1 MKNSSTNVS
10 QQAVLIIA
18 PVMDYLTEKL
28 EQSFTVYKLFDVA
41 DQGVF
46 LAEQGKNIKGIVT
59 RGDIGVTNE
68 VLALLPEVEIISI
81 FGVGTDAV
89 DLDYTRERKIIV
101 TTTPGVLTDD
111 VADTALGLIIATSR
125 RLCQADKFLRAGQWP
140 HSSLPLASKV
150 TGKRL
155 GVFGMGR
162 IGQAIARRAT
172 GFDMQIAYTDT
183 AHIDSLPYQYV
194 PDLISLAQQSDIL
207 VVAISG
213 GKDSAG
219 LVDKTI
225 FAAMPNHAI
234 LINIARGSMINQDEL
249 IQALQQQEIGGAG
262 LDVFADEPNVPQAL
276 IEMDNVVLLPHIAS
290 ATKETR
296 IQMSDI
302 VFSNILAHFSGNKTP
317 TAIHY

>member
-1 MKNSSTNVS
+1 MKNSKPSS
-10 QQAVLIIA
+10 FKQAVLIIA

-28 EQSFTVYKLFDVA
+28 EQNFTVHKLFDVTDTA
-41 DQGVF
+41 EFFAQQG
-46 LAEQGKNIKGIVT
+46 ENIKGIVT

-68 VLALLPEVEIISI
+68 VLASLPEVQIISI

-89 DLDYTRERKIIV
+89 DLDYTRERNIIV

-162 IGQAIARRAT
+162 IGQAIARRAA

-183 AHIDSLPYQYV
+183 AKIESLPYQHV
-194 PDLISLAQQSDIL
+194 PDLISLARQSDIL
-207 VVAISG
+207 VIAISG
-213 GKDSAG
+213 GKDSVG

-225 FAAMPNHAI
+225 FAAMPNHAL
-234 LINIARGSMINQDEL
+234 LINIARGSMVNQDDL
-249 IQALQQQEIGGAG
+249 IRALQQKEIGGAG

-290 ATKETR
+290 ATIETR

-302 VFSNILAHFSGNKTP
+302 VFANIQAHFAGEKAP
-317 TAIHY
+317 TAITY

>member
-28 EQSFTVYKLFDVA
+28 EQNFTVYKLFDVS
-41 DQGVF
+41 DQSVF

-111 VADTALGLIIATSR
+111 VADTALGLILATSR

-162 IGQAIARRAT
+162 IGQAIARRAA

-194 PDLISLAQQSDIL
+194 PNLVSLAKQSDIL

-213 GKDSAG
+213 GKDSVG

-225 FAAMPNHAI
+225 FAAMPNDAI

-249 IQALQQQEIGGAG
+249 ILALQQQEIGGAG

-302 VFSNILAHFSGNKTP
+302 VFSNILAHFSGNKAP

>member
-1 MKNSSTNVS
+1 MKNSKPSS
-10 QQAVLIIA
+10 FKQAVLIIA

-28 EQSFTVYKLFDVA
+28 EQNFTVYKLFEVTDTA
-41 DQGVF
+41 EFFAQQG
-46 LAEQGKNIKGIVT
+46 ENIKGIVT
-59 RGDIGVTNE
+59 RGDIGVTNK
-68 VLALLPEVEIISI
+68 VLALLPEVQIISI

-89 DLDYTRERKIIV
+89 DLDYTRERNIIV

-162 IGQAIARRAT
+162 IGQAIARRAA

-183 AHIDSLPYQYV
+183 AHIESLPYQHV
-194 PDLISLAQQSDIL
+194 PDLISLARQSDIL
-207 VVAISG
+207 VIAISG
-213 GKDSAG
+213 GKDSVG

-225 FAAMPNHAI
+225 FAAMPNHAL
-234 LINIARGSMINQDEL
+234 LINIARGSMVNQDDL
-249 IQALQQQEIGGAG
+249 IRALQQKEIGGAG

-290 ATKETR
+290 ATIETR
-296 IQMSDI
+296 DRKS
-302 VFSNILAHFSGNKTP
+302 VV
-317 TAIHY
+317 

>member
-1 MKNSSTNVS
+1 MKNSK
-10 QQAVLIIA
+10 QAVLIIA

-28 EQSFTVYKLFDVA
+28 EQNFSVHKLFQLTDPA
-41 DQGVF
+41 AF

-68 VLALLPEVEIISI
+68 VLALLPELQIISI

-89 DLDYTRERKIIV
+89 DLDMTRERNIIV

-140 HSSLPLASKV
+140 HSSMPLSSKV

-155 GVFGMGR
+155 GIFGMGR

-172 GFDMQIAYTDT
+172 GFDMQISYTDT
-183 AHIDSLPYQYV
+183 THIESLPYQYL

-213 GKDSAG
+213 GKDSVG
-219 LVDKTI
+219 LVNKAI
-225 FAAMPNHAI
+225 FAAMPNHAL
-234 LINIARGSMINQDEL
+234 LINIARGSMINQDDL
-249 IQALQQQEIGGAG
+249 IHALQQQEIGGAG

-276 IEMDNVVLLPHIAS
+276 IEMENVVLLPHIAS
-290 ATKETR
+290 ATIETR

-302 VFSNILAHFSGNKTP
+302 VFSNILAHFSGEKAP
-317 TAIHY
+317 TAITYY

>member
-1 MKNSSTNVS
+1 MKNSK
-10 QQAVLIIA
+10 QAVLIIA
-18 PVMDYLTEKL
+18 PVMDYLTDKL
-28 EQSFTVYKLFDVA
+28 EQTFTVHKLFQVTDHA
-41 DQGVF
+41 EFFAKQG
-46 LAEQGKNIKGIVT
+46 QNIKGIVT
-59 RGDIGVTNE
+59 RGDIGVSNE
-68 VLALLPEVEIISI
+68 VLALLPEVQIISI

-89 DLDYTRERKIIV
+89 DLATTHERNIIV

-125 RLCQADKFLRAGQWP
+125 RLCLADKFLRAGQWP
-140 HSSLPLASKV
+140 HSTLPLSSKV

-155 GVFGMGR
+155 GVFGMGQ
-162 IGQAIARRAT
+162 IGQAIARRAA
-172 GFDMQIAYTDT
+172 GFDMQIAYTDK
-183 AHIDSLPYQYV
+183 AHNETLPYQYV
-194 PDLISLAQQSDIL
+194 PDLMSLASQSDIL

-219 LVDKTI
+219 LINKTI

-234 LINIARGSMINQDEL
+234 LINIARGSMVNQDDL
-249 IQALQQQEIGGAG
+249 ILALQQQNIGGAG

-290 ATKETR
+290 ATTETR

-302 VFSNILAHFSGNKTP
+302 VFSNILAHFSGEKAP
-317 TAIHY
+317 TAITYK

>member
-1 MKNSSTNVS
+1 MKNSK
-10 QQAVLIIA
+10 QAVLIIA

-28 EQSFTVYKLFDVA
+28 EQTFTVHKLFQVTDHA
-41 DQGVF
+41 EF
-46 LAEQGKNIKGIVT
+46 FAEQGQNIKGIVT
-59 RGDIGVTNE
+59 RGDIGVSNE
-68 VLALLPEVEIISI
+68 VLALLPEVQIISI

-89 DLDYTRERKIIV
+89 DLATTHERNIIV

-125 RLCQADKFLRAGQWP
+125 RLCLADKFLRAGQWP
-140 HSSLPLASKV
+140 HSTLPLSSKV

-155 GVFGMGR
+155 GVFGMGQ
-162 IGQAIARRAT
+162 IGQAIARRAA
-172 GFDMQIAYTDT
+172 GFDMQIAYTDK
-183 AHIDSLPYQYV
+183 AHNETLPYQYM
-194 PDLISLAQQSDIL
+194 PDLMSLASQSDIL

-219 LVDKTI
+219 LVNKTV

-234 LINIARGSMINQDEL
+234 LINIARGSMVNQDDL
-249 IQALQQQEIGGAG
+249 ILALQQQNIGGAG
-262 LDVFADEPNVPQAL
+262 LDVFADEPNVPPAL

-290 ATKETR
+290 ATTETR

-302 VFSNILAHFSGNKTP
+302 VFSNILAHFSGEKAP
-317 TAIHY
+317 TAITY

>member
-1 MKNSSTNVS
+1 MKNSKPSS
-10 QQAVLIIA
+10 FKQAVLIIA

-28 EQSFTVYKLFDVA
+28 EQNFTVHKLFDVTDTA
-41 DQGVF
+41 EFFAQQG
-46 LAEQGKNIKGIVT
+46 ENIKGIVT

-68 VLALLPEVEIISI
+68 VLASLPEVQIISI

-89 DLDYTRERKIIV
+89 DLDYTRERNIIV

-162 IGQAIARRAT
+162 IGQAIARRAA

-183 AHIDSLPYQYV
+183 AKIESLPYQHV
-194 PDLISLAQQSDIL
+194 PDLISLARQSDIL
-207 VVAISG
+207 VIAISG
-213 GKDSAG
+213 GKDSVG

-225 FAAMPNHAI
+225 FAAMPNHAL
-234 LINIARGSMINQDEL
+234 LINIARGSMVNQDDL
-249 IQALQQQEIGGAG
+249 IRALQQKEIGGAG

-290 ATKETR
+290 ATIETR

-302 VFSNILAHFSGNKTP
+302 VFANIQTHFAGEKAP
-317 TAIHY
+317 TAITY

>member
-1 MKNSSTNVS
+1 MKNSK
-10 QQAVLIIA
+10 QAVLIIA
-18 PVMDYLTEKL
+18 PVMDYLTDKL
-28 EQSFTVYKLFDVA
+28 EQTFTVHKLFQVTDHA
-41 DQGVF
+41 EFFAKQG
-46 LAEQGKNIKGIVT
+46 QNIKGIVT
-59 RGDIGVTNE
+59 RGDIGVSNE
-68 VLALLPEVEIISI
+68 VLALLPEVQIISI

-89 DLDYTRERKIIV
+89 DLATTHERNIIV

-125 RLCQADKFLRAGQWP
+125 RLCLADKFLRAGQWP
-140 HSSLPLASKV
+140 HSTLPLSSKV

-155 GVFGMGR
+155 GVFGMGQ
-162 IGQAIARRAT
+162 IGQAIARRAA
-172 GFDMQIAYTDT
+172 GFDMQIAYTDKARNET
-183 AHIDSLPYQYV
+183 LPYQYV
-194 PDLISLAQQSDIL
+194 PDLMSLASQSDIL

-219 LVDKTI
+219 LVNKTI

-234 LINIARGSMINQDEL
+234 LINIARGSMVNQDDL
-249 IQALQQQEIGGAG
+249 ILALQQQNIGGAG

-290 ATKETR
+290 ATTETR

-302 VFSNILAHFSGNKTP
+302 VFSNILAHFSGEKAP
-317 TAIHY
+317 TAITYK

>member
-28 EQSFTVYKLFDVA
+28 EQNFKVYKLFDVA
-41 DQGVF
+41 DQSEF
-46 LAEQGKNIKGIVT
+46 FAEQGKNIKGIVT

-302 VFSNILAHFSGNKTP
+302 VFSNILAHFSGNKAP
-317 TAIHY
+317 TAIRY

>member
-1 MKNSSTNVS
+1 MKNSK
-10 QQAVLIIA
+10 QAVLIIA

-28 EQSFTVYKLFDVA
+28 EQTFTVHKLFQVTDHA
-41 DQGVF
+41 EF
-46 LAEQGKNIKGIVT
+46 FAEQGQNIKGIVT
-59 RGDIGVTNE
+59 RGDIGVSNE
-68 VLALLPEVEIISI
+68 VLALLPEVQIISI

-89 DLDYTRERKIIV
+89 DLATTHERNIIV

-125 RLCQADKFLRAGQWP
+125 RLCLADKFLRAGQWP
-140 HSSLPLASKV
+140 HSTLPLSSKV

-155 GVFGMGR
+155 GVFGMGQ
-162 IGQAIARRAT
+162 IGQAIARRAA
-172 GFDMQIAYTDT
+172 GFDMQIAYTDK
-183 AHIDSLPYQYV
+183 AHNETLPYQYV
-194 PDLISLAQQSDIL
+194 PDLMSLASQSDIL

-219 LVDKTI
+219 LVNNTV

-234 LINIARGSMINQDEL
+234 LINIARGSMVNQDDL
-249 IQALQQQEIGGAG
+249 ILALQQQNIGGAG
-262 LDVFADEPNVPQAL
+262 LDVFADEPNVPLAL

-290 ATKETR
+290 ATTETR

-302 VFSNILAHFSGNKTP
+302 VFSNILAHFSGEKAP
-317 TAIHY
+317 TAITYK

>member
-28 EQSFTVYKLFDVA
+28 EQNFTVYKLFDVS
-41 DQGVF
+41 DQSVF
-46 LAEQGKNIKGIVT
+46 LADQGKNIKGIVT

-111 VADTALGLIIATSR
+111 VADTALGLILATSR

-162 IGQAIARRAT
+162 IGQAIARRAA

-194 PDLISLAQQSDIL
+194 PDLVSLAKQSDIL

-213 GKDSAG
+213 GKDSVG

-225 FAAMPNHAI
+225 FAAMPNDAI

-249 IQALQQQEIGGAG
+249 ILALQQQEIGGAG

-302 VFSNILAHFSGNKTP
+302 VFSNILAHFSGNKAP
-317 TAIHY
+317 TAIRY

>member
-28 EQSFTVYKLFDVA
+28 EQNFTVYKLFDVA

-262 LDVFADEPNVPQAL
+262 LDVFADEPNVPQVL

-302 VFSNILAHFSGNKTP
+302 VFSNILAHFSGNKAP

>member
-1 MKNSSTNVS
+1 MKNSTQS
-10 QQAVLIIA
+10 VLIIA

-28 EQSFTVYKLFDVA
+28 EQNFTVHKLFQIA
-41 DQGVF
+41 DHAEF
-46 LAEQGKNIKGIVT
+46 LAEQGNNIKGIVT

-68 VLALLPEVEIISI
+68 LLALLPNIEIISI

-140 HSSLPLASKV
+140 HSSLPLSSKV

-155 GVFGMGR
+155 GIFGMGR
-162 IGQAIARRAT
+162 IGQAIARRAA

-183 AHIDSLPYQYV
+183 VHIDSLPYHYV

-213 GKDSAG
+213 GKNSAG
-219 LVDKTI
+219 LIDKTV
-225 FAAMPNHAI
+225 FAALPNHAI
-234 LINIARGSMINQDEL
+234 LINIARGSMVNQDDL
-249 IQALQQQEIGGAG
+249 IHALQQQDIGGAG

-276 IEMDNVVLLPHIAS
+276 IEMENVVLLPHIAS

-302 VFSNILAHFSGNKTP
+302 VFSNILAHFSGEEAP
-317 TAIHY
+317 TAMHY

>member
-10 QQAVLIIA
+10 QQVVLIIA

-28 EQSFTVYKLFDVA
+28 EQNFTVYKLFDVA

-302 VFSNILAHFSGNKTP
+302 VFSNILAHFSGNKAP

>member
-1 MKNSSTNVS
+1 MKNSTQS
-10 QQAVLIIA
+10 VLIIA

-28 EQSFTVYKLFDVA
+28 EQNFTVHKLFQIA
-41 DQGVF
+41 DHAEF
-46 LAEQGKNIKGIVT
+46 LAEQGNNIKGIVT

-68 VLALLPEVEIISI
+68 LLALLPNIEIISI

-101 TTTPGVLTDD
+101 TTTSGVLTDD

-140 HSSLPLASKV
+140 HSSLPLSSKV

-155 GVFGMGR
+155 GIFGMGR
-162 IGQAIARRAT
+162 IGQAIARRAA

-183 AHIDSLPYQYV
+183 AHIDSLPYHYV

-213 GKDSAG
+213 GKNSAG
-219 LVDKTI
+219 LIDKTV
-225 FAAMPNHAI
+225 FAALPNHAI
-234 LINIARGSMINQDEL
+234 LINIARGSMVNQDDL
-249 IQALQQQEIGGAG
+249 IHALQQQDIGGAG
-262 LDVFADEPNVPQAL
+262 LDVFAAEPNVPQAL
-276 IEMDNVVLLPHIAS
+276 IEMENVVLLPHIAS

-302 VFSNILAHFSGNKTP
+302 VFSNILAHFSGEEAP

>member
-1 MKNSSTNVS
+1 MKNSKPSS
-10 QQAVLIIA
+10 FKQAVLIIA

-28 EQSFTVYKLFDVA
+28 EQNFIVHKLFQITDTA
-41 DQGVF
+41 EFFAAQG
-46 LAEQGKNIKGIVT
+46 ANIKGIVT

-68 VLALLPEVEIISI
+68 VLALLPEVQIISI

-89 DLDYTRERKIIV
+89 DLDTTRERNIIV

-125 RLCQADKFLRAGQWP
+125 RICQADKFLRAGQWP

-162 IGQAIARRAT
+162 IGQAIARRAA

-183 AHIDSLPYQYV
+183 VHIESLPYQYV
-194 PDLISLAQQSDIL
+194 PDLISLAKQSDIL

-213 GKDSAG
+213 GKDSIG
-219 LVDKTI
+219 LINKTI
-225 FAAMPNHAI
+225 FAAMPNHAL
-234 LINIARGSMINQDEL
+234 LINIARGSMVNQDDL
-249 IQALQQQEIGGAG
+249 IRALQQKEIGGAG
-262 LDVFADEPNVPQAL
+262 LDVFADEPNVPQTL

-290 ATKETR
+290 ATIETR

-302 VFSNILAHFSGNKTP
+302 VFSNIYAHFSGEKAP
-317 TAIHY
+317 TAINY

>member
-1 MKNSSTNVS
+1 MKNSKPSS
-10 QQAVLIIA
+10 FKPAVLIIA

-28 EQSFTVYKLFDVA
+28 EQNFTVHKLFDVTDTA
-41 DQGVF
+41 EFFAQQG
-46 LAEQGKNIKGIVT
+46 ENIKGIVT

-68 VLALLPEVEIISI
+68 VLALLPEVQIISI

-89 DLDYTRERKIIV
+89 DLDYTRERNIIV

-162 IGQAIARRAT
+162 IGQAIARRAAS
-172 GFDMQIAYTDT
+172 FDMQIAYTDT
-183 AHIDSLPYQYV
+183 AHIESLPYQHV
-194 PDLISLAQQSDIL
+194 PDLISLARQSDIL
-207 VVAISG
+207 VIAISG
-213 GKDSAG
+213 GKDSVG
-219 LVDKTI
+219 LVDRTI
-225 FAAMPNHAI
+225 FAAMPNHAL
-234 LINIARGSMINQDEL
+234 LINIARGSMVNQDDL
-249 IQALQQQEIGGAG
+249 IRALQLKEIGGAG

-290 ATKETR
+290 ATIETR

-302 VFSNILAHFSGNKTP
+302 VFSNIQAYFAGEKAP
-317 TAIHY
+317 TAITY

>member
-28 EQSFTVYKLFDVA
+28 EQNFTVYKLFDVA

-302 VFSNILAHFSGNKTP
+302 VFSNILAHFSGNKAP

>member
-1 MKNSSTNVS
+1 MKNSKPSS
-10 QQAVLIIA
+10 FKQAVLIIA

-28 EQSFTVYKLFDVA
+28 EQNFTVYKLFEVTDTA
-41 DQGVF
+41 EFFAQQG
-46 LAEQGKNIKGIVT
+46 ENIKGIVT
-59 RGDIGVTNE
+59 RGDIGVTNK
-68 VLALLPEVEIISI
+68 VLALLPEVQIISI

-89 DLDYTRERKIIV
+89 DLDYTRERNIIV

-162 IGQAIARRAT
+162 IGQAIARRAA

-183 AHIDSLPYQYV
+183 AHIESLPYQHV
-194 PDLISLAQQSDIL
+194 PDLISLARQSDIL
-207 VVAISG
+207 VIAISG
-213 GKDSAG
+213 GKDSVG

-225 FAAMPNHAI
+225 FAAMPNHAL
-234 LINIARGSMINQDEL
+234 LINIARGSMVNQDDL
-249 IQALQQQEIGGAG
+249 IR
-262 LDVFADEPNVPQAL
+262 DRKS
-276 IEMDNVVLLPHIAS
+276 VV
-290 ATKETR
+290 
-296 IQMSDI
+296 
-302 VFSNILAHFSGNKTP
+302 
-317 TAIHY
+317 

>member
-1 MKNSSTNVS
+1 MKNSK
-10 QQAVLIIA
+10 QAVLIIA
-18 PVMDYLTEKL
+18 PVMDYLTDKL
-28 EQSFTVYKLFDVA
+28 EQTFTVHKLFQVTDHA
-41 DQGVF
+41 EFFAKQG
-46 LAEQGKNIKGIVT
+46 QNIKGIVT
-59 RGDIGVTNE
+59 RGDIGVSNE
-68 VLALLPEVEIISI
+68 VLALLPEVQIISI

-89 DLDYTRERKIIV
+89 DLATTHERNIIV

-125 RLCQADKFLRAGQWP
+125 RLCLADKFLRAGQWP
-140 HSSLPLASKV
+140 HSTLPLSSKV

-155 GVFGMGR
+155 GVFGMGQ
-162 IGQAIARRAT
+162 IGQAIARRAA
-172 GFDMQIAYTDT
+172 GFDMQIAYTDK
-183 AHIDSLPYQYV
+183 AHNETLPYQYV
-194 PDLISLAQQSDIL
+194 PDLMSLASQSDIL

-219 LVDKTI
+219 LVNKTI

-234 LINIARGSMINQDEL
+234 LINIARGSMVNQDDL
-249 IQALQQQEIGGAG
+249 IFALQQQNIGGAG

-290 ATKETR
+290 ATTETR

-302 VFSNILAHFSGNKTP
+302 VFSNILAYFSGEKAP
-317 TAIHY
+317 TAITYK

>member
-1 MKNSSTNVS
+1 MKNSSTSVS

-28 EQSFTVYKLFDVA
+28 EQNFTVYKLFDVA
-41 DQGVF
+41 DQTEF
-46 LAEQGKNIKGIVT
+46 LADQGKNIKGIVT

-162 IGQAIARRAT
+162 IGQAIARRAA

-194 PDLISLAQQSDIL
+194 PDLVSLAKQSDIL

-225 FAAMPNHAI
+225 FAAMPNDAI

-249 IQALQQQEIGGAG
+249 ILALQQQEIGGAG

-302 VFSNILAHFSGNKTP
+302 VFSNILAHFSGNKAP
-317 TAIHY
+317 TAIRY

>member
-1 MKNSSTNVS
+1 MKNSKPSS
-10 QQAVLIIA
+10 FKQAVLIIA

-28 EQSFTVYKLFDVA
+28 EQNFTVHKLFDVTDTA
-41 DQGVF
+41 EFFAQQG
-46 LAEQGKNIKGIVT
+46 ENIKGIVT

-68 VLALLPEVEIISI
+68 VLALLPEAQIISI

-89 DLDYTRERKIIV
+89 DLDYTRERNIIV

-162 IGQAIARRAT
+162 IGQAIARRAA

-183 AHIDSLPYQYV
+183 AKIESLPYQHV
-194 PDLISLAQQSDIL
+194 PDLISLARQSDIL
-207 VVAISG
+207 VIAISG
-213 GKDSAG
+213 GKDSVG

-225 FAAMPNHAI
+225 FAAMPNHAL
-234 LINIARGSMINQDEL
+234 LINIARGSMVNQDDL
-249 IQALQQQEIGGAG
+249 IRALQQKEIGGAG

-290 ATKETR
+290 ATIETR

-302 VFSNILAHFSGNKTP
+302 VFANIQTHFAGEKAP
-317 TAIHY
+317 TAITY

>member
-1 MKNSSTNVS
+1 MKNSK
-10 QQAVLIIA
+10 QAVLIIA

-28 EQSFTVYKLFDVA
+28 EQNFTVHKLFQFTDP
-41 DQGVF
+41 DEF
-46 LAEQGKNIKGIVT
+46 LAEQGKNIKAIVT

-68 VLALLPEVEIISI
+68 VLALLPEVQIISI

-89 DLDYTRERKIIV
+89 DLDMTRERNIIV

-140 HSSLPLASKV
+140 HSSLPLSSKV

-155 GVFGMGR
+155 GIFGMGR
-162 IGQAIARRAT
+162 IGQAIARRAA

-183 AHIDSLPYQYV
+183 VHIESLPYQYV
-194 PDLISLAQQSDIL
+194 PDLITLAKQSDIL

-219 LVDKTI
+219 LVNKTT
-225 FAAMPNHAI
+225 FSAMPNHAL
-234 LINIARGSMINQDEL
+234 LINIARGSMINQDDL
-249 IQALQQQEIGGAG
+249 IHALQQQEIGGAG
-262 LDVFADEPNVPQAL
+262 LDVFADEPNVPQTL
-276 IEMDNVVLLPHIAS
+276 IDMDNVVLLPHIAS
-290 ATKETR
+290 ATTETR

-302 VFSNILAHFSGNKTP
+302 VFSNILAHFSGEKAP
-317 TAIHY
+317 TAIIYK

>member
-1 MKNSSTNVS
+1 MKNSTQSS
-10 QQAVLIIA
+10 AKQAVLIIA

-28 EQSFTVYKLFDVA
+28 EQNFTVHKLFQMA
-41 DQGVF
+41 DHAEF
-46 LAEQGKNIKGIVT
+46 LAEQGINIKGIVT

-125 RLCQADKFLRAGQWP
+125 RLCQADKFLRSGQWP

-155 GVFGMGR
+155 GIFGMGR
-162 IGQAIARRAT
+162 IGQAIARRAA
-172 GFDMQIAYTDT
+172 GFDMQITYTDRVQ
-183 AHIDSLPYQYV
+183 IESLPYQYV
-194 PDLISLAQQSDIL
+194 PDLITLAQQSDIL

-213 GKDSAG
+213 GKESAG
-219 LVDKTI
+219 LVDKAI
-225 FAAMPNHAI
+225 FAAMPNHGM
-234 LINIARGSMINQDEL
+234 LINIARGSMVNQDDL
-249 IQALQQQEIGGAG
+249 IYALQQQDIGGAG
-262 LDVFADEPNVPQAL
+262 LDVFSDEPNVPQAL

-302 VFSNILAHFSGNKTP
+302 VFSNIHANFSGEQAP
-317 TAIHY
+317 TAIVY

>member
-1 MKNSSTNVS
+1 MKNSK
-10 QQAVLIIA
+10 QAVLIIA
-18 PVMDYLTEKL
+18 PVMDYLTDKL
-28 EQSFTVYKLFDVA
+28 EQTFTVHKLFQVA
-41 DQGVF
+41 DHAEFFAKQG
-46 LAEQGKNIKGIVT
+46 QNIKGIVT
-59 RGDIGVTNE
+59 RGDIGVSNE
-68 VLALLPEVEIISI
+68 VLALLPEVQIISI

-89 DLDYTRERKIIV
+89 DLATTHERNIIV

-125 RLCQADKFLRAGQWP
+125 RLCLADKFLRAGQWP
-140 HSSLPLASKV
+140 HSTLPLSSKV

-155 GVFGMGR
+155 GVFGMGQ
-162 IGQAIARRAT
+162 IGQAIARRAA
-172 GFDMQIAYTDT
+172 GFDMQIAYTDK
-183 AHIDSLPYQYV
+183 AHNETLPYQYV
-194 PDLISLAQQSDIL
+194 PDLMSLASQSDIL

-219 LVDKTI
+219 LVNKTI

-234 LINIARGSMINQDEL
+234 LINIARGSMVNQDDL
-249 IQALQQQEIGGAG
+249 ILALQQQNIGGAG

-290 ATKETR
+290 ATTETR

-302 VFSNILAHFSGNKTP
+302 VFSNILAHFSGEKAP
-317 TAIHY
+317 TAITYK

>member
-1 MKNSSTNVS
+1 MKNSKPSS
-10 QQAVLIIA
+10 FKQAVLIIA

-28 EQSFTVYKLFDVA
+28 EQNFIVHKLFQITDTA
-41 DQGVF
+41 EFFAAQG
-46 LAEQGKNIKGIVT
+46 ANIKGIVT

-68 VLALLPEVEIISI
+68 VLALLPEVQIISI

-89 DLDYTRERKIIV
+89 DLDTTRERNIIV

-125 RLCQADKFLRAGQWP
+125 RICQADKFLRAGQWP

-162 IGQAIARRAT
+162 IGQAIARRAA

-183 AHIDSLPYQYV
+183 VHIESLPYQYV
-194 PDLISLAQQSDIL
+194 PDLISLAKQSDIL

-213 GKDSAG
+213 GKDSIG
-219 LVDKTI
+219 LIDKTI
-225 FAAMPNHAI
+225 FAAMPNHAL
-234 LINIARGSMINQDEL
+234 LINIARGSMVNQDDL
-249 IQALQQQEIGGAG
+249 IRALQQKEIGGAG
-262 LDVFADEPNVPQAL
+262 LDVFADEPNVPQTL

-290 ATKETR
+290 ATIETR

-302 VFSNILAHFSGNKTP
+302 VFSNIYAHFSGEKAP
-317 TAIHY
+317 AAINY

>member
-1 MKNSSTNVS
+1 MKNSKPSS
-10 QQAVLIIA
+10 FKPAVLIIA

-28 EQSFTVYKLFDVA
+28 EQNFTVHKLFDVTDTA
-41 DQGVF
+41 EFFAQQG
-46 LAEQGKNIKGIVT
+46 ENIKGIVT

-68 VLALLPEVEIISI
+68 VLALLPEVQIISI

-89 DLDYTRERKIIV
+89 DLDYTRERNIIV

-125 RLCQADKFLRAGQWP
+125 RLCQADKFLRAGQWS

-162 IGQAIARRAT
+162 IGQAIARRAA

-183 AHIDSLPYQYV
+183 AHIESLPYQHV
-194 PDLISLAQQSDIL
+194 PDLISLARQSDIL
-207 VVAISG
+207 VIAISG
-213 GKDSAG
+213 GKDSVG
-219 LVDKTI
+219 LVDRTI
-225 FAAMPNHAI
+225 FAAMPNHAL
-234 LINIARGSMINQDEL
+234 LINIARGSMVNQDDL
-249 IQALQQQEIGGAG
+249 IRALQLKEIGGAG

-290 ATKETR
+290 ATIETR

-302 VFSNILAHFSGNKTP
+302 VFSNIQAYFAGEKAP
-317 TAIHY
+317 TAITY

>member
-1 MKNSSTNVS
+1 MKNSK
-10 QQAVLIIA
+10 QAVLIIA
-18 PVMDYLTEKL
+18 PVMDYLTDKL
-28 EQSFTVYKLFDVA
+28 EQTFTVHKLFQVTDHA
-41 DQGVF
+41 EFFAKQG
-46 LAEQGKNIKGIVT
+46 QNIKGIVT
-59 RGDIGVTNE
+59 RGDIGVSNE
-68 VLALLPEVEIISI
+68 VLALLPEVQIISI

-89 DLDYTRERKIIV
+89 DLATTYERNIIV

-125 RLCQADKFLRAGQWP
+125 RLCLADKFLRAGQWP
-140 HSSLPLASKV
+140 HSTLPLSSKV

-155 GVFGMGR
+155 GVFGMGQ
-162 IGQAIARRAT
+162 IGQAIARRAA
-172 GFDMQIAYTDT
+172 GFDMQIAYTDK
-183 AHIDSLPYQYV
+183 AHNETLPYQYV
-194 PDLISLAQQSDIL
+194 PDLMSLASQSDIL

-219 LVDKTI
+219 LVNKTI

-234 LINIARGSMINQDEL
+234 LINIARGSMVNQDDL
-249 IQALQQQEIGGAG
+249 ILALQQQNIGGAG

-290 ATKETR
+290 ATTETR

-302 VFSNILAHFSGNKTP
+302 VFSNILAHFSGEKAP
-317 TAIHY
+317 TAITYK